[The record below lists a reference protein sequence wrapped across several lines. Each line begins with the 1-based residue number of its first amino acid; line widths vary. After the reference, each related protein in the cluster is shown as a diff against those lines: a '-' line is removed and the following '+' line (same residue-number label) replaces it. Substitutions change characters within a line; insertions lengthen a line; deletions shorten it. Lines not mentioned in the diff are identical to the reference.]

1 MTRGP
6 AGPGYA
12 DRMSILHPKVVP
24 LLVGGF
30 AMVIFLM
37 LATGGDVSLHDAE
50 MEDVRWFP
58 LRTAIKRAAYRGER
72 DVIRRAAERLE

>member
-1 MTRGP
+1 MSSMSKIRREARTRRHG
-6 AGPGYA
+6 
-12 DRMSILHPKVVP
+12 RVRKRVH
-24 LLVGGF
+24 F
-30 AMVIFLM
+30 FLM